1 MFTMRSVV
9 VGVLAC
15 ATGASAFSV
24 GPALPSLSRVTSSKC
39 SVEMNAAVKL
49 IPKIRQLGN
58 SPRSVPPTKAM
69 TDASYTK
76 GTSTFFGGERPQE
89 SRSREDYPLP
99 ESALPSPRVC
109 MRGRAGGGQYH
120 AGCAHRTCLKC
131 P

>member
-49 IPKIRQLGN
+49 NDERGRQLGN
-58 SPRSVPPTKAM
+58 SPTSVPPTKEPPA
-69 TDASYTK
+69 K
-76 GTSTFFGGERPQE
+76 
-89 SRSREDYPLP
+89 
-99 ESALPSPRVC
+99 
-109 MRGRAGGGQYH
+109 
-120 AGCAHRTCLKC
+120 
-131 P
+131 